1 MKTIT
6 GLNCLAIAGAL
17 SILMFSSPAEAMS
30 CLNDIDCPEAAC
42 GGQVCD
48 YNKGMT
54 CQPAGGAPK
63 GSDGWCTTDSDC
75 KCMGMGATCVG
86 VYCSFTT
93 APAGTGGS
101 SGGSGGVSGSGGSA
115 TGGTSATGGSSAPT
129 GASGGTTGASGGT
142 TGASGG
148 TTGATGSGGAGTGP
162 SSSSS
167 GGCSVSGSGSASVLA
182 MLLGLSA
189 LGLRRF
195 RRRT

>member
-1 MKTIT
+1 MKTAT
-6 GLNCLAIAGAL
+6 ALKCLAIAGAL
-17 SILMFSSPAEAMS
+17 SIVMVSSRAEATA
-30 CLNDIDCPEAAC
+30 CLNDIDCPEPAC

-54 CQPAGGAPK
+54 CQPAGGAAK

-93 APAGTGGS
+93 PPA
-101 SGGSGGVSGSGGSA
+101 GGSGGANGGSGGA
-115 TGGTSATGGSSAPT
+115 SATGGSSASG
-129 GASGGTTGASGGT
+129 GASASGGT

-148 TTGATGSGGAGTGP
+148 TTGATGSGGAASGP
-162 SSSSS
+162 TSSNSNSS
-167 GGCSVSGSGSASVLA
+167 GGCSVSGSGSASVIG
-182 MLLGLSA
+182 MLFGLSV

-195 RRRT
+195 RRRR